1 MTLELLQFIRDN
13 NTLTRT
19 SIPHHTSRRKDMKYA
34 LIRSIRNSESLT
46 KSLQNTESDWQ
57 L

>member
-1 MTLELLQFIRDN
+1 MNQSEYN

-19 SIPHHTSRRKDMKYA
+19 SIPTHASHTKDMKCA
-34 LIRSIRNSESLT
+34 LIRSIKNTESLT

-57 L
+57 